1 MAKIQAAVV
10 GVGYLGKFHAEKYA
24 ALPDVDLVAVADTD
38 SAAAHAVAKR
48 LGADAVTDYRALL
61 GKVEAISVV
70 VPTQHHYAIAADFLR
85 HGAHVLIEKPITE
98 TLAEA
103 DELIELAKQHG
114 RVLQVGHLERFNAAV
129 MDLWLALDQ
138 PMFIESHRLAPFKPR
153 GTDVS
158 VVLDLL
164 IHDIDII
171 LNIVRSEVK
180 HIAAS
185 GAAVLSD
192 AVDIVNARL
201 EFESGCVANVTA
213 SRISLKTERKMR
225 IFQHDAYVSV
235 DFQERIL
242 SIRRKGKDEMFPGI
256 PNIETEEKCY
266 PQDDA
271 LMREIAHFVKTVREG
286 GRPLV
291 AGEDG
296 RRALRTASEISS
308 LIAANSAMGNA
319 R

>member
-1 MAKIQAAVV
+1 MAKTQAAVV

-24 ALPDVDLVAVADTD
+24 TLPDVDLVAVVDTD
-38 SAAAHAVAKR
+38 PAVAQAASQR
-48 LGADAVTDYRALL
+48 LGVDMVTDYRALL
-61 GKVEAISVV
+61 GKVEAVSVV
-70 VPTQHHYAIAADFLR
+70 VPTQHHHRIAADFLR
-85 HGAHVLIEKPITE
+85 HGAHVLIEKPIAE
-98 TLAEA
+98 TVAQA
-103 DELIELAKQHG
+103 DELIALAAQNK

-129 MDLWLALDQ
+129 MDLWLALDE
-138 PMFIESHRLAPFKPR
+138 PMFIESHRLAPFRPR

-171 LNIVRSEVK
+171 LNIVRSDVK
-180 HIAAS
+180 RIAAS

-201 EFESGCVANVTA
+201 EFKSGCVANVTA

-225 IFQHDAYVSV
+225 IFQRNAYISV
-235 DFQERIL
+235 DFQERVL
-242 SIRRKGKDEMFPGI
+242 SIRQKGKGEMFPGI
-256 PNIETEEKCY
+256 PNIETEEKRY

-271 LMREIAHFVKTVREG
+271 LMSEIAHFVKTLREG

-291 AGEDG
+291 SGEDG
-296 RRALRTASEISS
+296 RRALQTASEISA
-308 LIAANSAMGNA
+308 LISANVVGSS